1 MFLDNVRL
9 SYPEAR
15 HYWFWKDWL
24 GVNPQEVKVG
34 GAIGVVLARVEGLD
48 PHDWISLP
56 LPTPAHL
63 SRPTGG
69 HQIWAWQR
77 LCFFFVCALKTKWQS
92 SVGKEQ
98 CNSGSF
104 WCQLLAEP
112 QAAGVRDG
120 FDGFMANMLHGCL
133 LLWTGCFRSA
143 TDPHVD
149 SIS

>member
-1 MFLDNVRL
+1 MGL
-9 SYPEAR
+9 
-15 HYWFWKDWL
+15 
-24 GVNPQEVKVG
+24 NPQEVKVG

-63 SRPTGG
+63 SRANGWPPNLSV
-69 HQIWAWQR
+69 AASS
-77 LCFFFVCALKTKWQS
+77 FFFCVCALTTKWRS

-112 QAAGVRDG
+112 QAASVRDG

-143 TDPHVD
+143 TDPDVD